1 MAFHFQLCQ
10 PAGPVAALVQGL
22 WSASV
27 EATHPEPICRP
38 LHSDGGSGMIFHLAG
53 EVVLSGEVLPHGV
66 VIQTVSKTA
75 LQIEMAPG
83 AQLAGV
89 RFHPAIGYGVLGRRC
104 YNATLLA
111 PADDTLYNL
120 YGLYQQLLQ
129 LTDNAGRVAAL
140 QLWANQQLHTEGV
153 IPDSLA
159 QALSCIRQDEAPGQL
174 QQHVALSQRQ
184 IERLFQLWLGMT
196 PKYYQRIVRVRKA
209 LALIRT
215 QQAVDLVDVALQCG
229 FSDQAHM
236 TREFRVIV
244 GATPGRFCFSAG

>member
-1 MAFHFQLCQ
+1 M
-10 PAGPVAALVQGL
+10 QGL

-27 EATHPEPICRP
+27 EATCSGSICRP

-53 EVVLSGEVLPHGV
+53 EVVLNGEVLPHGV
-66 VIQTVSKTA
+66 VVQTVSKTA
-75 LQIEMAPG
+75 LQIAMAPG

-104 YNATLLA
+104 YKATLLA
-111 PADDTLYNL
+111 PSDDTLYNL
-120 YGLYQQLLQ
+120 YGVYRQLQQ
-129 LTDNAGRVAAL
+129 LTDNASRVTAL
-140 QLWANQQLHTEGV
+140 QQWANQQLQTEAV

-159 QALSCIRQDEAPGQL
+159 QALSCLRQDETPGQL
-174 QQHVALSQRQ
+174 QQHVPLSQRQ

-196 PKYYQRIVRVRKA
+196 PKYYQRIVRVKKA
-209 LALIRT
+209 LALIRSP
-215 QQAVDLVDVALQCG
+215 QAVNLVDIALMCG

-244 GATPGRFCFSAG
+244 GATPGKFCFPVG